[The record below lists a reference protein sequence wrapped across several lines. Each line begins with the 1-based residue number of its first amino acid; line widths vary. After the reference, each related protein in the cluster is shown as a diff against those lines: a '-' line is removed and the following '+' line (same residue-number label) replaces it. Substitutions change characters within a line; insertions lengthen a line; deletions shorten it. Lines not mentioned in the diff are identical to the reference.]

1 MNRMRLAIVLGVV
14 ALAAAVVGVGAAL
27 TTSGGSSPLG
37 SAGSGSAD
45 GSSYGYYRSM
55 MERFAGG
62 SMMGN
67 AYGWMTGATGFAWM
81 MGGAS
86 APNWMRGAS
95 LPGFMMGT
103 NTDPGKV
110 MGALFANAPGPL
122 VSPAAAIRLGN
133 AVPPGATVAAGGRR
147 ITFAGTT
154 VPLVVLASPPGG
166 PDETFRVAGLVNPTI
181 TVNAGS
187 DVSIELVNAD
197 PDAAHGLVVSSGWS
211 TGSWM
216 PMLTAA
222 PAFGGSALW
231 FLGDPTP
238 AGMHTGTLT
247 FNASAPGTYHYLC
260 PVPGHA
266 RRGMVGTFV
275 VVG

>member
-1 MNRMRLAIVLGVV
+1 MTTQGRVASARRCRTHGSEPTACIARHGAPGARLAPRVEPTLEPEMNRMRLAIVLGVV
-14 ALAAAVVGVGAAL
+14 PLAAAVVGGGAAL

-133 AVPPGATVAAGGRR
+133 AVPPGATVAA
-147 ITFAGTT
+147 
-154 VPLVVLASPPGG
+154 
-166 PDETFRVAGLVNPTI
+166 
-181 TVNAGS
+181 
-187 DVSIELVNAD
+187 
-197 PDAAHGLVVSSGWS
+197 
-211 TGSWM
+211 
-216 PMLTAA
+216 
-222 PAFGGSALW
+222 
-231 FLGDPTP
+231 
-238 AGMHTGTLT
+238 
-247 FNASAPGTYHYLC
+247 
-260 PVPGHA
+260 
-266 RRGMVGTFV
+266 
-275 VVG
+275 